1 MAAFNTSNLR
11 NVPLLMVLII
21 TCVLLLGN
29 IVLLTTNSLAITT
42 NSMATSSN
50 SSPDRANTIT
60 TPLKPAT
67 PPDRANTITTPLKP
81 ETPFTTSFP
90 DRANIMA
97 TTLNSF
103 PDRAIAAS
111 VPKSKARIC
120 RHDEKMEDFNKY
132 DFQSQVGEDRELVS
146 NKT

>member
-50 SSPDRANTIT
+50 SS
-60 TPLKPAT
+60 
-67 PPDRANTITTPLKP
+67 PDRANTITTPLKP